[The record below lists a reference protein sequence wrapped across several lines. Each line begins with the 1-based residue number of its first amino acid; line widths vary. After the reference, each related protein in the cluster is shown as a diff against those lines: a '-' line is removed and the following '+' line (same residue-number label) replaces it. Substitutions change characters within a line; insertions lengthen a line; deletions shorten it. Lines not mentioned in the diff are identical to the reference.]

1 MEKKY
6 PCILIDDQIE
16 DLELMRSILAG
27 SSLLRVTQAFRKF
40 EEAEAY
46 LREESTDLIVSD
58 IELLQDNQLV
68 YNCLHEL
75 PAGIPICLVSGYP
88 VFAARSFSYVRDN
101 PDVIGILNKPFT
113 PSLSSELETLFLQ
126 YLEHRH
132 SPQGSALEKE
142 RLLQRAKTCKLRLY
156 KQKDLGPQ
164 ISSSLPY
171 TNIIMAFYERSC
183 RGLVIH
189 TKVSPKPFY
198 LPGTNLKDCFTEL
211 EKQCPGLFCCVG
223 RSAFVNV
230 LNVTLNGNCLIP
242 KKPYDAN
249 RQLAVR
255 LPARFPKEN
264 LSRFTN

>member
-46 LREESTDLIVSD
+46 LREESNDLIVSD

-113 PSLSSELETLFLQ
+113 PPCRANWKRFSSNTSNTGI
-126 YLEHRH
+126 RPKDPPWKKNAC
-132 SPQGSALEKE
+132 SKE
-142 RLLQRAKTCKLRLY
+142 
-156 KQKDLGPQ
+156 
-164 ISSSLPY
+164 
-171 TNIIMAFYERSC
+171 
-183 RGLVIH
+183 
-189 TKVSPKPFY
+189 PKPANCVC
-198 LPGTNLKDCFTEL
+198 TNKRTWGLKFRAACLT
-211 EKQCPGLFCCVG
+211 PT
-223 RSAFVNV
+223 SSWHSTNV
-230 LNVTLNGNCLIP
+230 LAGVW
-242 KKPYDAN
+242 
-249 RQLAVR
+249 
-255 LPARFPKEN
+255 
-264 LSRFTN
+264 